1 MNFWTEQREEQLRN
15 LWADGHST
23 RAIAKMIGDTT
34 HNAVTGKLHRLGFD
48 AENRKIPVQ
57 RQTNKCRIRALTKPS
72 RIVSNNNGFVPRADS
87 KPPLPVKTTDV
98 EQTNAF
104 PIIYGRAQAVL
115 SRAAEQCGF
124 PMGEGEQF
132 HYCTNAKGHGKHYCD
147 GHHAVCWT
155 APKRRDAA

>member
-1 MNFWTEQREEQLRN
+1 MTYWTEQREEQLRN
-15 LWADGHST
+15 LWADGHSASFIRQEM
-23 RAIAKMIGDTT
+23 RATNRSAIL
-34 HNAVTGKLHRLGFD
+34 GKVHRLGLPMREVKTRH
-48 AENRKIPVQ
+48 AEPKPRKASQP
-57 RQTNKCRIRALTKPS
+57 RRPA
-72 RIVSNNNGFVPRADS
+72 RIVSNNNGYVPRADS